1 MLTPTNIDG
10 KLTPI
15 KFTGAHIAEVG
26 HMLHRLGGFVVRR
39 ARLVLVA
46 AALLLAAAAVVGV
59 GAFGKLQG
67 GGFDDPGSESS
78 RARQVLVDKY
88 GGEGDL
94 VLLADAGGASG
105 SVDTAKAA
113 GLRLTQRLAAEP
125 DLAGVASY
133 WTTQAPSMR
142 SEDGTKALVVA
153 SINGGDDHRREVADR
168 IKTEYAGQHDGL
180 TVDVGGPSGVIHD
193 VNTQVAEDLATAEAI
208 AIPIILILL
217 LVAFRS
223 LVAALLPLVV
233 GMIAIFGTFAELSLL
248 GSAFDVSVFAINL
261 TTGLGL
267 GLAVDYALLVVS
279 RFREE
284 LDNGL
289 SVDDAVIRTVEKAG
303 RTIMF
308 SASTVAVALAALLV
322 FPLYFLRSFAY
333 AGIGVILIAMA
344 AALIVLPAL
353 LKVLGRRVNA
363 GRLPFAKRMPSTE
376 ARFWGRLAGTV
387 MRRPGLTAVPVL
399 ALLLLLASP
408 LLRVEFGSPDDRVLA
423 SASSRV
429 VGDALR
435 NDFGAD
441 DTNAIT
447 LVTGT
452 PVAER
457 PLSEYA
463 AQLSRLPG
471 VERVDSSAGTY
482 AAGRLAQK
490 SPADAG
496 LGRPDAQRLSVVTA
510 YDDRSDEAISLMR
523 QVRATAGP
531 SGAEFLVGGATAEF
545 VDSQDAIG
553 DRLPWAAGLI
563 ALTTFLLLFLFT
575 GSLLQPLRALVLN
588 VVGLSATLGTMVLI
602 FSDGFGSGLLGFT
615 PGPLDTSML
624 LLLFCIAFGLS
635 MDYEVFVLSRIKE
648 LHDSGADARTSVV
661 TGLARSGRIVS
672 MAAVILAVSFFAFG
686 TSSVSFIQLFGLG
699 AGLAVLVDATLVRGV
714 LVPAAMRL
722 LGRSAWWAP
731 RGLRS
736 IHDRIGVSEKSDVH
750 PAVQ

>member
-1 MLTPTNIDG
+1 
-10 KLTPI
+10 
-15 KFTGAHIAEVG
+15 
-26 HMLHRLGGFVVRR
+26 MLHRLGGFVVRR
-39 ARLVLVA
+39 ARLVLA
-46 AALLLAAAAVVGV
+46 AAVLVLIAAAVVGV
-59 GAFGKLQG
+59 GAFGKLKG
-67 GGFDDPGSESS
+67 GGFDDPDSESS
-78 RARQVLVDKY
+78 RARQVLVDRY

-94 VLLADAGGASG
+94 VLLADAGTAG
-105 SVDTAKAA
+105 VDSTAAA
-113 GLRLTQRLAAEP
+113 RLRLTQKLAAEP

-133 WTTQAPSMR
+133 WTTKAPSMR
-142 SEDGTKALVVA
+142 SEDGSKALVVA
-153 SINGGDDHRREVADR
+153 SINGGDDHRREVAER
-168 IKTEYAGQHDGL
+168 IKTDYAGQRDGL
-180 TVDVGGPSGVIHD
+180 TIDVGGVSGVTND
-193 VNTQVAEDLATAEAI
+193 VNTQVGEDLAVAESI
-208 AIPIILILL
+208 AIPIILLLL

-223 LVAALLPLVV
+223 LVAALLPLAV

-289 SVDDAVIRTVEKAG
+289 PVEDAVIRTIEKAG

-308 SASTVAVALAALLV
+308 SASTVAVALAALLL

-333 AGIGVILIAMA
+333 AGIGVIVIAMA

-353 LKVLGRRVNA
+353 LTVLGTRVNA

-399 ALLLLLASP
+399 ALLLVLASP
-408 LLRVEFGSPDDRVLA
+408 LLRVEFGTPDDRVLA

-447 LVTGT
+447 LVTGS
-452 PVAER
+452 PVDRDEVSDYAGR
-457 PLSEYA
+457 LS
-463 AQLSRLPG
+463 QLPG

-482 AAGRLAQK
+482 VAGRLAQT

-496 LGRPDAQRLSVVTA
+496 LARPDAQRLAVVTA
-510 YDDRSDEAISLMR
+510 YDDRSDEAIALMER
-523 QVRATAGP
+523 VRATTGAD
-531 SGAEFLVGGATAEF
+531 GAEFLVGGPTAEF

-553 DRLPWAAGLI
+553 SRLPWAAGLI

-575 GSLLQPLRALVLN
+575 GSVLQPLRALVLN

-731 RGLRS
+731 RGLRRV
-736 IHDRIGVSEKSDVH
+736 HDRIGLSESGPEHDTPTSGGTGPQPQ
-750 PAVQ
+750 PAVH